1 MLIKVCGLRDSENVK
16 AVDALGVDLT
26 GFVFVAQSPRYV
38 EMINSGAGT
47 MPDYSETRLNEAQK
61 ATEPQTD
68 GCVTE
73 RCAGGPKEDNRTEGQ
88 NIQKHPLR
96 VGVFVDDMPQ
106 NIITR
111 IYNFA
116 LDAVQLHGNE
126 SPVMIE
132 NLRRSVSDAI
142 APTLKIIKAVS
153 INSAEDFDRCAQ
165 YESMIDMLL
174 FDTKCETGGGSG
186 QHFDWTLL
194 DHYHGATPFL
204 LSGGIGPDDVDSIKQ
219 IKHPMFAGVDLNSR
233 FETAPGVKDIEKL
246 RLFIER
252 VNA

>member
-1 MLIKVCGLRDSENVK
+1 MLIKVCGLRDSGNVK
-16 AVDALGVDLT
+16 AVDALGVDMT
-26 GFVFVAQSPRYV
+26 GFVFVEQSPRYV

-47 MPDYSETRLNEAQK
+47 MPDYSETRLKEAQK
-61 ATEPQTD
+61 ATEAQTD

-73 RCAGGPKEDNRTEGQ
+73 RCAGGPKEENRTESP

-96 VGVFVDDMPQ
+96 VGVFVNDMPQ

-142 APTLKIIKAVS
+142 APGLKIIKAVS

-165 YESMIDMLL
+165 YEGMVDMLL
-174 FDTKCETGGGSG
+174 FDTKCETDGGSG

-233 FETAPGVKDIEKL
+233 FETAPGVKDIERL
-246 RLFIER
+246 RHFIER